1 MFKNVN
7 RQQTTD
13 NRLTPQLSYNFNG
26 KKAHCSQLIAQS

>member
-13 NRLTPQLSYNFNG
+13 NRLSPQLNYNFNG
-26 KKAHCSQLIAQS
+26 KKAHCSQFIAQS